1 MLKLTPHRGLG
12 RLLALTLAALVAL
25 PPSLPLAAS
34 PAMEKLFYILKQKGS
49 ITADEYDLL
58 IATMKAEDKTASKS
72 TPAAAPAIA
81 QRLEQ
86 TEAKVESLESTLLN
100 TKGQIEELTRVSD
113 NTSPSTLTKTDL
125 DALLSDKWYERVKV
139 RGYVQTRFV
148 GIMGDDDNPGYNQ
161 ANDSL
166 ASDSSGIGIRRGR
179 LVFSGDVTDHVFL
192 YLQADYNAS
201 VGGSSALQARDAY
214 ADVSLDPAREFRVRL
229 GLSKVPY
236 GFTNLQ
242 SSQNRY
248 ALERPDA
255 LNSAVEGERDMGAY
269 FIWAPYEKR
278 NLFKDL
284 VKMGLR
290 GSGDYG
296 VLSLGVFNGQGINNA
311 DRNGELHYI
320 AHAAWP
326 FEVGGQ
332 IVEVGASYYHGRYV
346 PTAASIGTGAGS
358 FTPTFDPTGIRDSR
372 LAVNAILYPQPFGLE
387 AEWTW
392 GDGPQLSQDMRT
404 ITSQSLSGGFVQAVY
419 RHVFPNQAEF
429 IPFVRWQTFDG
440 ARKFAA
446 NAPRNRVDELALG
459 FEYIPYPEL
468 ELTLMYATGT
478 RTNTV
483 DNPAAVASPRYR
495 DVNYHYLGIQAQI
508 NF

>member
-25 PPSLPLAAS
+25 PPCLPAS

-49 ITADEYDLL
+49 ITADEYEVL
-58 IATMKAEDKTASKS
+58 IATMKAEENS
-72 TPAAAPAIA
+72 TPKSAPAASSSAPALEKRLAADEA
-81 QRLEQ
+81 QLQNLQVALQEQ
-86 TEAKVESLESTLLN
+86 K
-100 TKGQIEELTRVSD
+100 EELNKISD
-113 NTSPSTLTKTDL
+113 NTSPSTLSKTDL
-125 DALLSDKWYERVKV
+125 DALLSDKWYERIKV
-139 RGYVQTRFV
+139 RGYIQNRFI

-179 LVFSGDVTDHVFL
+179 LVLSGDVTDHVYL
-192 YLQADYNAS
+192 YLQSDYMAS
-201 VGGSSALQARDAY
+201 VGGSNSLQARDVY
-214 ADVSLDPAREFRVRL
+214 ADISLDPAREFRVRL

-236 GFTNLQ
+236 GFSNLQ

-255 LNSAVEGERDMGAY
+255 LNSAVEGERDIGAY
-269 FIWAPYEKR
+269 LIWAPYEKR
-278 NLFKDL
+278 NMFKDL

-326 FEVGGQ
+326 FEVGNQ
-332 IVEVGASYYHGRYV
+332 IMEVGASYYHGRYV

-372 LAVNAILYPQPFGLE
+372 FAVNAILFPQPFGLE

-392 GDGPQLSQDMRT
+392 GDGPQLSDDMRT
-404 ITSQSLSGGFVQAVY
+404 INSRSLNGGFVQAVY

-468 ELTLMYATGT
+468 ELTLMYAAGT